1 MRRMLTAL
9 AVGLLTFA
17 SSAWADAT
25 IIQWSRIEGVIGAD
39 LTEIN
44 VGPFAASIRWRTTST
59 GTARINL
66 STGYLSFRLKGASA
80 AKNYLYG
87 TALGA
92 PSPAAGMVMIGTVVC
107 NATEKA
113 GRPVEWADT
122 PVLTSPG
129 GSLSFEGYMNLPASC
144 TDYPEDV
151 VFLIR
156 HTEDA
161 PHYGAFN
168 FYGADRT
175 IRQD

>member
-1 MRRMLTAL
+1 MLTAL

-44 VGPFAASIRWRTTST
+44 VGPFVASTRWRTTST

-80 AKNYLYG
+80 AKNYVGG
-87 TALGA
+87 TVLGA
-92 PSPAAGMVMIGTVVC
+92 PSPAAGAVMIGTVVC
-107 NATEKA
+107 NAIERF
-113 GRPVEWADT
+113 GSIEWADT

-129 GSLSFEGYMNLPASC
+129 GGFSFEGYINLPASC
-144 TDYPEDV
+144 RDYPEDV

-156 HTEDA
+156 HTEGA
-161 PHYGAFN
+161 PHYGSFN

-175 IRQD
+175 IRSD